1 MNRPLAAPG
10 RPGPVWLV
18 VALLALSTPGSARP
32 LAAQTGAV
40 ESELAAYWAQLS
52 RTVREG
58 DFQGYAALYHP
69 DAVLVSGSGGT
80 SVPIAA
86 ALEVWAPGF
95 EATRSGETRARV
107 DFRITARRL
116 SPTTA
121 HETGIFRYR
130 AEPTGPNPEGA
141 AASDALVH
149 FEALLVRKDGRWVML
164 MEYQRSEATPAE
176 WEEAAGG

>member
-1 MNRPLAAPG
+1 MSRPLAAQG

-18 VALLALSTPGSARP
+18 VALLALSTP
-32 LAAQTGAV
+32 
-40 ESELAAYWAQLS
+40 
-52 RTVREG
+52 
-58 DFQGYAALYHP
+58 
-69 DAVLVSGSGGT
+69 
-80 SVPIAA
+80 
-86 ALEVWAPGF
+86 
-95 EATRSGETRARV
+95 V